1 MAQNL
6 RQFTVI
12 LDREPDG
19 NYSVFCP
26 ALPGCCSLG
35 EDRDN
40 ALSMIREAIALVLD
54 VVERRKAVDPAQADL
69 PLIETSALIAE
80 EFRQAF
86 EFRLE
91 EGDPVNIEVV
101 RVEVG
106 ATVPA

>member
-35 EDRDN
+35 EDRDD
-40 ALSMIREAIALVLD
+40 ALSMIREAITLVLG
-54 VVERRKAVDPAQADL
+54 VVEGRRKVGPAQVDL
-69 PLIETSALIAE
+69 PLIETLALIPD

-86 EFRLE
+86 EFR
-91 EGDPVNIEVV
+91 
-101 RVEVG
+101 
-106 ATVPA
+106 